1 MVEFA
6 SDVTLVSLQPHM
18 HYRGHDYEYKAVYP
32 TGETEVL
39 LRVPNYDFNWQ
50 ITYFLDK
57 PKLMPRG
64 TRIECT
70 AHYDNSVNNP
80 ANPDPKATVTY
91 GEQSWDE
98 MMSGWIEIGFD
109 PGKRAKSLFVVQTAH
124 AGGGD

>member
-1 MVEFA
+1 
-6 SDVTLVSLQPHM
+6 
-18 HYRGHDYEYKAVYP
+18 
-32 TGETEVL
+32 
-39 LRVPNYDFNWQ
+39 VPNYDFNWQ

-109 PGKRAKSLFVVQTAH
+109 PGKSAKSLFVVQTAH